1 MKDKFNFL
9 KNTDIFSHI
18 VYLKYLP
25 RWLVLLADI
34 LLCVI
39 AYYISFYLST
49 KLMLNE
55 PDQHVLNLIQR

>member
-39 AYYISFYLST
+39 AYYISIFICLQS
-49 KLMLNE
+49 
-55 PDQHVLNLIQR
+55 